1 MHSPYKFLW
10 FLLLVAPAFSFAAE
24 HISLSGS
31 TSNSTD
37 GSLNITWTLPENKRI
52 ELQQFGQNQTDYK
65 TIYSGSDSATV
76 ITGLSD
82 GKYQFRAR
90 MLEADESFSDWS
102 EPLVVEVKHHSL
114 IKAFGFFIVGAIV
127 FLGTLLLIVFGNKAK
142 KSGVR
147 S

>member
-1 MHSPYKFLW
+1 MHSPYKLLC

-24 HISLSGS
+24 LISLSGS

-37 GSLNITWTLPENKRI
+37 GSLNITWILPENKRI
-52 ELQQFGQNQTDYK
+52 QLQQAEQNQIDYK

-102 EPLVVEVKHHSL
+102 KPLVVEVKHHSL
-114 IKAFGFFIVGAIV
+114 IKAFGFFIVGFIV
-127 FLGTLLLIVFGNKAK
+127 FLGTLLLIVFGTRQKT
-142 KSGVR
+142 R